1 MSDDLYDRAAA
12 APPRERVVSLRS
24 RALVR
29 LADDLRVREDVVLVG
44 AARRELGHDR
54 AVCSRLEPVQR
65 VRRDR
70 ELLTGPQDDL
80 LVSLD
85 VEVHDA
91 GAAAERLLLA
101 GIVADRWMAVLRTD
115 LAREEHELLRA
126 YPLGVHVGQELQPGL
141 LESAEPEIGHLDR
154 V

>member
-1 MSDDLYDRAAA
+1 
-12 APPRERVVSLRS
+12 
-24 RALVR
+24 
-29 LADDLRVREDVVLVG
+29 
-44 AARRELGHDR
+44 
-54 AVCSRLEPVQR
+54 
-65 VRRDR
+65 
-70 ELLTGPQDDL
+70 TGPQDDL

-126 YPLGVHVGQELQPGL
+126 HPLGVHVGQELQPGL

-154 V
+154 VPLGGCEHDAGAGQHPGGALPSFLMRHRGAPRASAPGRARPRARAGAP